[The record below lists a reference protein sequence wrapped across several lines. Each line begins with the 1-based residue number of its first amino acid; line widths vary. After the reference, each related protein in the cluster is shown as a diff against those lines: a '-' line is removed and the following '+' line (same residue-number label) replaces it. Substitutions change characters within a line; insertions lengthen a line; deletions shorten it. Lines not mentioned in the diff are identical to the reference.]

1 MYAHQVIDALPSKTR
16 FLTEE
21 ASKEYL
27 QTCMTFIR
35 QSQKFHMPL
44 VNKEMYDS
52 VLDSKDQ
59 LFAGKN
65 GNVRLPYENVW
76 LDYSIDKGL
85 PWGDEGTP
93 DGHSGKVGVL
103 MVEVTEKC
111 FVACVFVH
119 YRDAGWYPVPMSV
132 YVSID
137 SDLFEH
143 VNEKIMPGVDLE
155 RFKGVTSAWIKKV
168 HEYEDDV
175 CHQISDSACF
185 NLVCINTF
193 LKLISC
199 KNIGTEDHAPPLKLN
214 KSRKKK
220 GKVPIFSYKTLVIKP
235 TGVKQQAQAAQGL
248 WNNRIHLCRG
258 HFKEFT
264 KEKPLFGKITGRFWW
279 QPSVRGRNKKGVVVK
294 DYKMEA

>member
-27 QTCMTFIR
+27 QACMTFIR
-35 QSQKFHMPL
+35 QSQKFHMPMIDREL
-44 VNKEMYDS
+44 YHNM
-52 VLDSKDQ
+52 LDGKDQ
-59 LFAGKN
+59 LFTGKN
-65 GNVRLPYENVW
+65 GNVRLPYKDVW
-76 LDYSIDKGL
+76 LDYRIDKGL

-93 DGHSGKVGVL
+93 DGYSGKVGVL
-103 MVEVTEKC
+103 MTEMTEQC
-111 FVACVFVH
+111 FVACGFVH
-119 YRDAGWYPVPMSV
+119 YRDVGWYPMPMSA
-132 YVSID
+132 YISID

-143 VNEKIMPGVDLE
+143 VNEKIMPDTDFK
-155 RFKGVTSAWIKKV
+155 RFKGINAAWIKKI
-168 HEYEDDV
+168 HECEDDV
-175 CHQISDSACF
+175 CHQIVDEARF
-185 NLVCINTF
+185 NLVYINTF

-199 KNIGTEDHAPPLKLN
+199 KNIGAEDHAPPLKLN

-235 TGVKQQAQAAQGL
+235 TGAKQQAQAAQGL